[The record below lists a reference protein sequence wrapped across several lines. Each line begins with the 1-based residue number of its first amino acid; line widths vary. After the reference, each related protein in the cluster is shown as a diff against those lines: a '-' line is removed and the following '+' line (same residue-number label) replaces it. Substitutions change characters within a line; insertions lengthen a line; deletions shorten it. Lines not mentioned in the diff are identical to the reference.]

1 MGLLARVEKGKP
13 CQDCGAG
20 VRIGKQPAIKKV
32 TAMQTDH
39 LSHDFMITLLIASIM
54 VALTVIIHFC
64 GLALLMRLL
73 RQSRAGMKPENQHII
88 MRMVTILCVVFG
100 LFAIHTLEIWFYA
113 VLYHFVLNAVADFET
128 ALYYSTVSFV
138 SLGYGDVI
146 LSKQW
151 RLIGA
156 IEAAN
161 GLILFG
167 WSTAFL
173 VTVIA
178 KLQALEHEWLDR

>member
-1 MGLLARVEKGKP
+1 MKAS
-13 CQDCGAG
+13 QTW
-20 VRIGKQPAIKKV
+20 IGHL
-32 TAMQTDH
+32 MQSEH
-39 LSHDFMITLLIASIM
+39 LSHDFMITLIIASFM
-54 VALTVIIHFC
+54 VALTVTIHFC
-64 GLALLMRLL
+64 GLAILMRLL
-73 RQSRAGMKPENQHII
+73 RRAHPVEVAESQHIV
-88 MRMVTILCVVFG
+88 MRMLTILFVVFG
-100 LFAIHTLEIWFYA
+100 LFAIHTAEIWSYA
-113 VLYHFVLNAVADFET
+113 VLYHNVLLAISDFET

-138 SLGYGDVI
+138 SLGYGDVV
-146 LSKQW
+146 LPKRW

-178 KLQALEHEWLDR
+178 RLQSLEHEWLDR